1 MTRLRL
7 LPVLSAAVVLL
18 SACTGVPTSSS
29 PQVVRPVNVAPL
41 NPPAVSKP
49 ALNADQ
55 RTMVIDFLNAN
66 AINDDNHATARTFL
80 TPDAR
85 NRWSDTTVTV
95 VDDVKVG
102 VVTNGGKS
110 VPVLARELGSVNA
123 LGIYTPVLQGDG
135 SGGVAVPF
143 AFGMKKIQG
152 QWRIDALTS
161 GLILSSSDFQR
172 VYQQQEIYFYDRTD
186 KHLVPD
192 PRYSALS
199 DPALLA
205 NWLVRQL
212 VTGPRPELQNAWT
225 RELPAQSDPRRVTVI
240 LGDPAKG
247 DPIKVELPGASQL
260 DPGTRE
266 HLAGQLALTLD
277 GVRPGTVITILDGGQ
292 PVIVPSAGG
301 TRFTAS
307 GFRSAVNPPN
317 NSPPLFYIRDGAVV
331 DAKGN
336 RLPGE
341 LGTGHFHLTSI
352 ALASQPGSDDL
363 LAAGTSG
370 PASDARL
377 LVGTNTTGLYT
388 TTLHGRL
395 SRPSWAPNLPE
406 VWVGVGAQVYVISGG
421 GAPAVVPVAG
431 TGTVTGRVSALR
443 FSPEGSRIAMVLTAP
458 DGGGAQV
465 WVGSVVRTPGQAQV
479 RIDSLEPI
487 TPEGIAVTDVAWNDQ
502 LKLFV
507 VGRVLAGINDYN
519 VYEVQVDGSLW
530 SPRQVFNLPGE
541 PDSITVSE
549 NVPAWVSVGG
559 TIWTQTGGTWSNPG
573 GKATF
578 GVNPTYLE

>member
-7 LPVLSAAVVLL
+7 LPALSAAVVLL

-29 PQVVRPVNVAPL
+29 PQVVRPVNVAP
-41 NPPAVSKP
+41 PSSPAVSRP
-49 ALNADQ
+49 AFNADP

-66 AINDDNHATARTFL
+66 ALIDDNHATARSFL
-80 TPDAR
+80 TPDAK
-85 NRWSDTTVTV
+85 NRWSDTTVSV
-95 VDDVKVG
+95 VDVLQVG
-102 VVTNGGKS
+102 NVTNGS
-110 VPVLARELGSVNA
+110 VTVRGRELGSISA

-135 SGGVAVPF
+135 SGGVSVPF
-143 AFGMKKIQG
+143 AFGMKKVQG
-152 QWRIDALTS
+152 QWRIDTLTS
-161 GLILSSSDFQR
+161 GLILTSAEFQR
-172 VYQQQEIYFYDRTD
+172 VYQQREIYFYDRTE

-192 PRYSALS
+192 TRYSALS
-199 DPALLA
+199 DPSLLA

-225 RELPAQSDPRRVTVI
+225 RELPAQSDPRRVTVS
-240 LGDPAKG
+240 LGASA
-247 DPIKVELPGASQL
+247 KVELPGASKL
-260 DPGTRE
+260 DSGTRE

-277 GVRPGTVITILDGGQ
+277 RVLPGTVITILDGGN
-292 PVIVPSAGG
+292 PVLIPSAGG

-317 NSPPLFYIRDGAVV
+317 NSPPLFYISSGAVV
-331 DAKGN
+331 DAQGK
-336 RLPGE
+336 RLEGE
-341 LGTGHFHLTSI
+341 LGTGQLHLTSI
-352 ALASQPGSDDL
+352 ALASQPGSQDL

-377 LVGTNTTGLYT
+377 LIGTQRTGLHP

-395 SRPSWAPNLPE
+395 SRPAWAPNLNE
-406 VWVGVGAQVYVISGG
+406 VWVGVGSQVYLITRGG
-421 GAPAVVPVAG
+421 TPTVVPVAG

-443 FSPEGSRIAMVLTAP
+443 FSPEGSRVAMVLTAR
-458 DGGGAQV
+458 DGGSAQV

-487 TPEGIAVTDVAWNDQ
+487 TPEGIAVNDVAWNDQ

-507 VGRVLAGINDYN
+507 VGRVLSSTHEYN

-530 SPRQVFNLPGE
+530 TPRQVINLPGQ

-559 TIWTQTGGTWSNPG
+559 TVWTQTGGSWSNPG
-573 GKATF
+573 DKTTYGD
-578 GVNPTYLE
+578 NPTYLE